1 MVCRRS
7 IRRGWIRGLIA
18 LAVEFVTGVCR
29 AEMRHERGRAE
40 WPPHPDRLF
49 MALVATMHETG
60 FAPSKLLAFE
70 QSIQWLEQQPPPEIA
85 ADLRVA
91 SRDSPVHYV
100 PTNDDRIALRGS
112 AKAASRSTV
121 ETQARVLP
129 ALRGCK
135 PRRFAAISPGDP
147 RVHYIWHASPPQAVR
162 SSLAELCREVP
173 RLGPATSLVRCW
185 LESHPP
191 PATLRPRE
199 DLVFH
204 RLRVPHPGRLRLL
217 ETSYACNGDELSPAA
232 PSIGYGPVAPP
243 IPTPRC
249 RLAGHVLPLLFSGG
263 SRVGL
268 HATLAACDLLR
279 RTILARCPMQPP
291 PEWISGHAADG
302 APTPADHI
310 AISPIADLGTSQSTG
325 RLLGLSVLVP
335 NGVSAADRRMLLE
348 PAISPP
354 FGATHIRLQARR
366 NAQFHWDVGPAIEGP
381 SVADLQRQI
390 GLLAVSRIWAS
401 ATPVTLERHS
411 NDPIEVARAL
421 ATSCRRVGL
430 PWPRRVAVTTHSPIP
445 GTQPAH
451 RMQLMRAGP
460 RNQPRRH
467 IHVVLDF
474 HQHVRG
480 PIVIGAGRF
489 RGYGLMLS
497 WPSDRLHEDIA
508 WLDMDASVLDDTTP
522 PHTAALL
529 SRPSDDDLEP

>member
-1 MVCRRS
+1 MVCRWS
-7 IRRGWIRGLIA
+7 IRRGWIRGLIVIA
-18 LAVEFVTGVCR
+18 IEFVTGVCR

-49 MALVATMHETG
+49 MALVATMHEAS
-60 FAPSKLLAFE
+60 FAPCKVLAFE
-70 QSIQWLEQQPPPEIA
+70 ETLQWLERQAPPEIA
-85 ADLRVA
+85 VDLRVA

-112 AKAASRSTV
+112 ATGASRSTV
-121 ETQARVLP
+121 ETQVRVLP
-129 ALRGCK
+129 TLRGCK

-147 RVHYIWHASPPQAVR
+147 RVHYIWHASPSEAVR
-162 SSLAELCREVP
+162 CSLAELCREVP
-173 RLGPATSLVRCW
+173 RVGPATSLVRCW
-185 LESHPP
+185 LENHPP

-199 DLVFH
+199 DPASH

-217 ETSYACNGDELSPAA
+217 ETAYACNGEQPVPAA
-232 PSIGYGPVAPP
+232 PSIGYGPVDLP

-249 RLAGHVLPLLFSGG
+249 RLAGHVLPLLFAGG

-279 RTILARCPMQPP
+279 RAILARCPMQPP
-291 PEWISGHAADG
+291 PEWISGHASGG
-302 APTPADHI
+302 APTSADHI

-354 FGATHIRLQARR
+354 FGATHFRLQARR
-366 NAQFHWDVGPAIEGP
+366 NAQLRWDVGPATLEP
-381 SVADLQRQI
+381 SVADLQRLI
-390 GLLAVSRIWAS
+390 GLSAVSRIWAS
-401 ATPVTLERHS
+401 ATPVTIERHS
-411 NDPIEVARAL
+411 NDPIEVARSL

-430 PWPRRVAVTTHSPIP
+430 PWPRRVAVTTHSPIS

-451 RMQLMRAGP
+451 RMQLLRTGP
-460 RNQPRRH
+460 RSQPRRH

-489 RGYGLMLS
+489 RGYGLMLP
-497 WPSDRLHEDIA
+497 WPSHHLHGDVA
-508 WLDMDASVLDDTTP
+508 WLDMDAPDLDDTTSPSTTAMP
-522 PHTAALL
+522 PC
-529 SRPSDDDLEP
+529 PSDDDLSP